1 MGCNVCW
8 TPLGFVIFIKFQHSP
23 AVVTDE
29 ETSKVKTCPK
39 WTRQVLTRQDLSKV
53 KTLEV
58 GDGDLLK
65 KICRPAE
72 LIGGWLIKWQQIWL
86 SLIVFMKN
94 VH

>member
-29 ETSKVKTCPK
+29 ET
-39 WTRQVLTRQDLSKV
+39 SKV